1 MESAAS
7 VQPYPVNLELTSPLE
22 VDRWRPLVNWL
33 LAIPQLIVAYLLYI
47 VFEILAIVAFFTV
60 LFTKKI
66 PTGMFGV
73 MSMCLRYQWRVTS
86 FAMFMR
92 NPYPP
97 FTFDTT
103 ASDPGGDPA
112 VFSIEEPAELN
123 RWLPLVK
130 WLLAI
135 PHYIVLVFLFIGVI
149 VVKLIAFFAVI
160 ITGKYPEGMR
170 NYVIG
175 VFRWSNRVTAYAFFM
190 TDAYPPFR
198 LAA

>member
-33 LAIPQLIVAYLLYI
+33 LAIPQLIVAYLLY
-47 VFEILAIVAFFTV
+47 VVLEILAIVAFFTV

-66 PTGMFGV
+66 PTGIFGV
-73 MSMCLRYQWRVTS
+73 MAMCHRYQWRVMS

-97 FTFDTT
+97 FEFETT
-103 ASDPGGDPA
+103 ANDPGDDPA

-123 RWLPLVK
+123 RWLPLIK
-130 WLLAI
+130 WLLVI
-135 PHYIVLVFLFIGVI
+135 PHFIVLFFLFIGVGI
-149 VVKLIAFFAVI
+149 VKIIAFFAVI
-160 ITGKYPEGMR
+160 ITGKYPEGLR
-170 NYVIG
+170 NYVVG
-175 VFRWSNRVTAYAFFM
+175 VFRWSQRVSAYFSFM

-198 LAA
+198 LAP